1 LPHVPGL
8 LLVLLSMAAWAA
20 EAQAVPGPS
29 LRFRRVPLT
38 GKTEKVR
45 LAPGI
50 PVTLNFDA
58 AINPQKVRLDAPAR
72 VRLRTGEDSVTLLA
86 EGDLGDGVTLRVPF
100 LNEPTLAEPAF
111 QLVTASDV
119 VDAQMMVY
127 RSANAPELMKARL
140 TELEARSAACEAQL
154 STERERSKAM
164 GPAAWVL
171 SRQVDAAGVR
181 VDELKRL
188 SNVGTAGI
196 ATPSVRRF
204 LADGW
209 AVLEVDVRNGSGQP
223 WRTGRAW
230 VESAA
235 TGRRTDARTV
245 SMAPEVLAPETSG
258 RVVVEFKGKPGS
270 VGEVFRLVVE
280 DADGARPLSVAGV
293 VMKDTAQ
300 EKSGP

>member
-1 LPHVPGL
+1 M
-8 LLVLLSMAAWAA
+8 LVLLSMAAWAA
-20 EAQAVPGPS
+20 EAQTAPGPS

-38 GKTEKVR
+38 GKPEVVR
-45 LAPGI
+45 LATGI
-50 PVTLNFDA
+50 PATLNFDA

-72 VRLRTGEDSVTLLA
+72 VKILSTGERSVTLLA
-86 EGDLGDGVTLRVPF
+86 EGDLGEGVTLRVPF
-100 LNEPTLAEPAF
+100 LTEPSLAEPAF
-111 QLVTASDV
+111 QLVTDSDV
-119 VDAQMMVY
+119 ADSQVMVY
-127 RSANAPELMKARL
+127 RSANAPELMQARL

-154 STERERSKAM
+154 STERERSKAT

-188 SNVGTAGI
+188 SNVGSAGI
-196 ATPSVRRF
+196 EATSVRRF

-209 AVLEVDVRNGSGQP
+209 AVLRVQVGNGSGQP
-223 WRTGRAW
+223 WRPGRAW
-230 VESAA
+230 LESAA

-258 RVVVEFKGKPGS
+258 RVAVEFDGPPGS

-280 DADGARPLSVAGV
+280 DADGARRLSVAGV
-293 VMKDTAQ
+293 VMQDTAQ